1 MTFVLC
7 GSDNLSYIDEWKYGK
22 YLLEN
27 YKFLVTERD
36 TNNIKLILDKY
47 NEYRN
52 NIKVVK
58 IKKDNIS
65 STYIRNKIRENKL
78 EDVKKYLDKDVYL
91 YIKENN
97 LYK

>member
-1 MTFVLC
+1 M
-7 GSDNLSYIDEWKYGK
+7 GK
-22 YLLEN
+22 A
-27 YKFLVTERD
+27 
-36 TNNIKLILDKY
+36 